1 MKERPVMQQQ
11 VKYPGDF
18 DSLEIRKLL
27 DGLVY
32 AHISAAIAGE
42 KMKTADRNRD
52 LSIIKESIVS
62 AAHLVRFLI
71 EEREGVWLN
80 GIDAA
85 EAYESEVSDASK

>member
-11 VKYPGDF
+11 VQYPGDF

-27 DGLVY
+27 DGLVS

-52 LSIIKESIVS
+52 LAIIKESIVS
-62 AAHLVRFLI
+62 AAHLVRSII

-80 GIDAA
+80 GINSADDFRK
-85 EAYESEVSDASK
+85 EDSDASK

>member
-27 DGLVY
+27 DGLVS
-32 AHISAAIAGE
+32 AHISSAIAGE

-52 LSIIKESIVS
+52 LATIKESIVS
-62 AAHLVRFLI
+62 AAHLVRSII
-71 EEREGVWLN
+71 EEREGVWLIGSN
-80 GIDAA
+80 AA
-85 EAYESEVSDASK
+85 ETYESEVRDARK

>member
-1 MKERPVMQQQ
+1 MKERPVMQKQ

-27 DGLVY
+27 DGLVS

-42 KMKTADRNRD
+42 KMKASDRNRD
-52 LSIIKESIVS
+52 LATIKESIVS
-62 AAHLVRFLI
+62 AAHLVRSII

-80 GIDAA
+80 GINSADDFLK
-85 EAYESEVSDASK
+85 EPKNG

>member
-11 VKYPGDF
+11 IKYPGDF

-27 DGLVY
+27 DGLVS

-52 LSIIKESIVS
+52 LATIKESIVS
-62 AAHLVRFLI
+62 ATHLVRSII
-71 EEREGVWLN
+71 EEREGVWLIGSN
-80 GIDAA
+80 AA
-85 EAYESEVSDASK
+85 ETYECEVRDGSK